1 MGNCCPRN
9 EYEKQ
14 EARQSLLNF
23 DKRQNGNLD
32 DTIDDLTQVTASR
45 PIDIVASDSLM
56 QQNMSQNSIKKPVGV
71 EDFTFHKVLGKGS
84 FGKVIL
90 VEKKDTGKLFAM
102 KILKKDAIERRNQKN
117 THQIRKRYFGEY
129 E

>member
-1 MGNCCPRN
+1 
-9 EYEKQ
+9 
-14 EARQSLLNF
+14 
-23 DKRQNGNLD
+23 
-32 DTIDDLTQVTASR
+32 
-45 PIDIVASDSLM
+45 VASDSLM

-102 KILKKDAIERRNQKN
+102 KILKKDAIERRNQKIHTKSERDILEN
-117 THQIRKRYFGEY
+117 MNSPFIVQLYYSFQTIDNCIWFWIL
-129 E
+129 